1 MKPDLLYLGA
11 DYPVSRLEL
20 FQGRGYDAAIKSV
33 PEPEANQLHQSAN
46 QRTNQDM
53 CSVKP
58 AYLTEHEEFCHETN
72 FHTLYTQQVVKHNC
86 KHIQSYSYQEDMNFT
101 NRRFSSPSICEH
113 PSLEVVSS
121 PMKKIFDPKK
131 LMDFK
136 MDLLA
141 FQKDKNEEKSPRK
154 YGVMVQLPK
163 PVKPVLQLPNLES
176 HRFNLSQTKQW
187 RPGDV
192 SKNLRSIY
200 SDPGG
205 VEELL
210 PCTKAHMIRRIYLW
224 PHLPYLEFQAF

>member
-46 QRTNQDM
+46 QRTNQD
-53 CSVKP
+53 
-58 AYLTEHEEFCHETN
+58 
-72 FHTLYTQQVVKHNC
+72 
-86 KHIQSYSYQEDMNFT
+86 IYSYQEDMNFT

-121 PMKKIFDPKK
+121 PMKKIFDPKQ

-141 FQKDKNEEKSPRK
+141 FQKAKNEEKSPRK